1 MDDEA
6 DKRPLWE
13 AIEGPIPCV
22 PLSNPEDSVSWAFR
36 LRHLEGPWESLL
48 FVRVTW
54 RGYDSIEEVP
64 SELTK
69 QAHASEGRLA
79 LERILKW
86 GHCPDEV
93 IFHSQSQHLNVSGK
107 GSVRPELIRLDEPK

>member
-36 LRHLEGPWESLL
+36 LRHLEAGMESLL

-54 RGYDSIEEVP
+54 RGYDSIEDIP

-69 QAHASEGRLA
+69 QAYASEGRLGVEA
-79 LERILKW
+79 ILTHQSAW
-86 GHCPDEV
+86 DQV
-93 IFHSQSQHLNVSGK
+93 IFHSQSRRPHFGAK
-107 GSVRPELIRLDEPK
+107 GRPPELIRLDEQK